1 MLDKGRRVN
10 DGTIVKHYYVLMVDG
25 KQYFFSCGSGLSISV
40 DHSSKY
46 REVVG

>member
-10 DGTIVKHYYVLMVDG
+10 DGTMVKHYYVLMVDG
-25 KQYFFSCGSGLSISV
+25 MQYFFSLASGFSISV
-40 DHSSKY
+40 EHSSKY